1 MYAPKMFKLFAAI
14 AVAVAALGTTAVAQ
28 AGLGIP
34 QGPAAHAA
42 AQASVAYPPGPSG
55 QGQII
60 AI

>member
-1 MYAPKMFKLFAAI
+1 MHAPKRFKLFAVT
-14 AVAVAALGTTAVAQ
+14 AVAVAALGTTAV
-28 AGLGIP
+28 
-34 QGPAAHAA
+34 

>member
-1 MYAPKMFKLFAAI
+1 MFKLFATT

-42 AQASVAYPPGPSG
+42 AQASVAYPPGPGG